1 MLLLHAEAA
10 YRACV
15 RPHGRVVEV
24 PEPGPADHVCWAYDD
39 ARELD
44 AAAADFLEG
53 GLARG
58 ERLLVVGDG
67 MIETL
72 DRNTLPFGGTAAL
85 LDTGAL
91 QILGVGAA
99 YVGGARFSPEQQL
112 AFYED
117 ATRKALDDGF
127 TGLRVVAEISALAA
141 DPESRADLVRWEHL
155 ADDLVARGSGFT
167 AMCAYRADLDG
178 EALADVAAVHPLVHG
193 PEGVPPFQV
202 FLDAER
208 LVLTG
213 SVDTFTAP
221 RLARVLADSPAARPS
236 TVLDLGR
243 LEFLDVAGC
252 RVLARWAATLGRP
265 LHVSG
270 ASRLV
275 QRMWLLLGFQA
286 AAPVVFDG
294 SPA

>member
-10 YRACV
+10 YRERV
-15 RPHGRVVEV
+15 RPHGRVVEI

-67 MIETL
+67 MIGAL
-72 DRNTLPFGGTAAL
+72 DRNTLPFGGTDAL
-85 LDTGAL
+85 LETGAL
-91 QILGVGAA
+91 EILDVGAA
-99 YVGGARFSPEQQL
+99 YAGGARFSPEQQL

-155 ADDLVARGSGFT
+155 ADDLVARGSGFS
-167 AMCAYRADLDG
+167 AMCAYHADLDD

-202 FLDAER
+202 FLDADR

-252 RVLARWAATLGRP
+252 RVLARWAATLGRT
-265 LHVSG
+265 LQVIG

-275 QRMWLLLGFQA
+275 QRMWLLLGFQT